1 MSTPANTANSANS
14 ANTANTVCVTRPVH
28 SIQDLGTGIID
39 AVYDSRETE
48 ENNPAENT
56 PARPVPRNLDALADL
71 LRETRAERVVVM
83 DWRVPQDLADRLFH
97 VFTCEG
103 VALTHM

>member
-1 MSTPANTANSANS
+1 MSTPANTENTATS
-14 ANTANTVCVTRPVH
+14 ANTANTVCVTRPIH
-28 SIQDLGTGIID
+28 SIEDLGTAIID

-71 LRETRAERVVVM
+71 LRETRVDRIIVT
-83 DWRVPQDLADRLFH
+83 DWRVPRDLGDQLLH

-103 VALTHM
+103 VVLTHF

>member
-1 MSTPANTANSANS
+1 MSTPANTENTATS
-14 ANTANTVCVTRPVH
+14 ANTANTVCVTRPIH
-28 SIQDLGTGIID
+28 SIEDLGTAIID
-39 AVYDSRETE
+39 AVYDSREVE
-48 ENNPAENT
+48 ENT

-71 LRETRAERVVVM
+71 LRETRAERVIVT
-83 DWRVPQDLADRLFH
+83 DWRAPRDLADQLRH

>member
-1 MSTPANTANSANS
+1 MSTPANTENTENTPTT

-28 SIQDLGTGIID
+28 SIEDLGTAIID
-39 AVYDSRETE
+39 AVYDSREVE
-48 ENNPAENT
+48 ENT
-56 PARPVPRNLDALADL
+56 PTRPVPRNLDALADL
-71 LRETRAERVVVM
+71 LRETRVDRVIVT
-83 DWRVPQDLADRLFH
+83 DWRVPRDLGDQLLH